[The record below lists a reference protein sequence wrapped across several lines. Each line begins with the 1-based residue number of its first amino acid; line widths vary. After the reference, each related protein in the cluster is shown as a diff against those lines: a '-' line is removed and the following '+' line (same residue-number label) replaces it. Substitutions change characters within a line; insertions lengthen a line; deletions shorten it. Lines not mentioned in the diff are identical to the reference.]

1 MLPDD
6 LGKLG
11 DVDGDG
17 DFDALDYAVMEEIE
31 KEARQSQKGR
41 GNSGCCLVLLAP
53 LAGLAMVASAWYKL

>member
-1 MLPDD
+1 MQHDD
-6 LGKLG
+6 PGKIG

-31 KEARQSQKGR
+31 KEASQSQKGR

-53 LAGLAMVASAWYKL
+53 LAGLLMLAGTWYKL

>member
-17 DFDALDYAVMEEIE
+17 NFDTVDYAVMEEVE
-31 KEARQSQKGR
+31 KEASQRQAGR

-53 LAGLAMVASAWYKL
+53 LAGLTMLAGAWLKL